1 MLPLLF
7 SGPSTP
13 PEPIPVYETVMIV
26 ANGSV
31 RMVRRLAA

>member
-1 MLPLLF
+1 MLLLF
-7 SGPSTP
+7 GIAEAP
-13 PEPIPVYETVMIV
+13 PVPVAVYETVMIV